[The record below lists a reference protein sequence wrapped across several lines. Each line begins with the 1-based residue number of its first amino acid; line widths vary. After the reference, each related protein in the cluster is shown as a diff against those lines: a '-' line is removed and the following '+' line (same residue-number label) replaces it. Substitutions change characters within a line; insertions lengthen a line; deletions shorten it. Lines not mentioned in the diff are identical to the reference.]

1 MPRSRPWTTTD
12 IGDLT
17 GTTAVVTGANNGL
30 GFATTRELLLH
41 GAHVVLACR
50 NPEKGRS
57 AVEQLRPEVQPSIG
71 ELRTEV
77 VQLDLSILSTVHSFA
92 RTFLATHD
100 RLDLLVNNAGVMTTP
115 YGLTADGHEL
125 QFGTNHLGHFAL
137 TGLLLDALAAAPG
150 SRVVSLSS
158 LAHRGGSMDFDNPL
172 FEEGGYTPV
181 AAYNRSKLANL
192 LFTYELD
199 QRLRAAGQDTIAV
212 AAHPGVVGTDLFGHV
227 FDRPSLR
234 PARALFNAVMPRPAQ
249 GARPTLR
256 AATDPGAHGG
266 EYFGPGGPGEWR
278 GAPRPAKTV
287 DAAQDPVA
295 ARRLW
300 DLSEELTQVRY
311 LDAPSRA

>member
-1 MPRSRPWTTTD
+1 MPGNRTWSTRD

-50 NPEKGRS
+50 DLDKGRA
-57 AVEQLRPEVQPSIG
+57 AVDQLRPEVLASVG

-77 VQLDLSILSTVHSFA
+77 VHLDLSILSTVHSFA
-92 RTFLATHD
+92 QAFMASHH
-100 RLDLLVNNAGVMTTP
+100 RLDLLVNNAGVMMTP
-115 YGLTADGHEL
+115 YGLTADGHER

-137 TGLLLDALAAAPG
+137 TGLLLGSLAAAPG
-150 SRVVSLSS
+150 SRVISLSS
-158 LAHRGGSMDFDNPL
+158 LAHRGGTMDFENPL
-172 FEEGGYTPV
+172 FLEGGYTPV

-199 QRLRAAGQDTIAV
+199 QRLRAAGQETFAV

-256 AATDPGAHGG
+256 AASDPGVHGG

-278 GAPRPAKTV
+278 GAPRPAKRAA
-287 DAAQDPVA
+287 AAQDPES

-300 DLSEELTQVRY
+300 ELSEALTQVSY
-311 LDAPSRA
+311 LDAPSRE

>member
-1 MPRSRPWTTTD
+1 MPRTRSWSTTD

-30 GFATTRELLLH
+30 GLATTRELLLH
-41 GAHVVLACR
+41 GAHVVMACR
-50 NPEKGRS
+50 DPGKGR
-57 AVEQLRPEVQPSIG
+57 AAADRLRPELLASVG

-77 VQLDLSILSTVHSFA
+77 IQLDLSILSTVHSFA
-92 RTFLATHD
+92 RTVLTTHE
-100 RLDLLVNNAGVMTTP
+100 RLDLLVNNAGIMMTP
-115 YGLTADGHEL
+115 YGLTAEGYEL

-137 TGLLLDALAAAPG
+137 TGLLLDLLAAVPG

-158 LAHRGGSMDFDNPL
+158 LAHRGGRMDFDDPL

-192 LFTYELD
+192 LFTDELD
-199 QRLRAAGQDTIAV
+199 RRLRAAGQETIAV

-256 AATDPGAHGG
+256 AASDPSARGG
-266 EYFGPGGPGEWR
+266 EYYGPGGPGEWR
-278 GAPRPAKTV
+278 GAPRR
-287 DAAQDPVA
+287 AQRAEA
-295 ARRLW
+295 ARDPAAAGRLW
-300 DLSEELTQVRY
+300 ELSEELTQVRY
-311 LDAPSRA
+311 LDAPSRP